1 MVDYQIALLLIMKI
15 RFSSEANIS
24 SYLKLENL

>member
-15 RFSSEANIS
+15 SFSSEANIS